1 MIESSRQNY
10 KMIAILIATIAAGMP
25 IWTRSLRQIDFT
37 DPTFLLIWLGIGIV
51 GAFTTL
57 FFVNLKPW
65 DMVTSFTVGYVIAT
79 VLHFIGGI
87 LITNYIH
94 TQFSIALLI
103 SMGIGILSGVIGSY
117 IWKGIKLKS
126 RT

>member
-1 MIESSRQNY
+1 
-10 KMIAILIATIAAGMP
+10 MIAILIATIAAGMP